1 METFTLQSPYFDLLV
16 LFLCFALLK
25 ISMSVI
31 HSNSLKMLIV
41 EIHDVLPYFFIKDA
55 A

>member
-1 METFTLQSPYFDLLV
+1 MEKFTLQSPYFDLVV
-16 LFLCFALLK
+16 LILSFVLLK

-31 HSNSLKMLIV
+31 HSNSLKMLII
-41 EIHDVLPYFFIKDA
+41 EIHDGLPYFFIKDA